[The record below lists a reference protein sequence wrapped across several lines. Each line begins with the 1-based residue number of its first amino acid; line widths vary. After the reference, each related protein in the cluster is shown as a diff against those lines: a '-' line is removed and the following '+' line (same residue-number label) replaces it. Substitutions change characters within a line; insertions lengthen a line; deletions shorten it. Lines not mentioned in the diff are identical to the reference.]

1 MARRSLPR
9 SLTLLRILLTFAGGN
24 GHFQPLAVLARIAS
38 QRGHS
43 VAFACQSGMT
53 ASVRAEG
60 FVAYDTGGTTLLTSS
75 TRATLL
81 ELDSSRE
88 DRAVRHTFAG
98 NVARER
104 ARALKALCAAWHPD
118 VVVRDEVDFGAAVA
132 AEQLGL
138 PHASVL
144 VIAAGVLVRHSLQPF
159 IGSTRASEPEWL
171 AQLEPPIVYFTLG
184 TIFNLE
190 SGDLFERVLGAL
202 ADLPVSSVVT
212 VGREL
217 DPTQFGRLPRRI
229 RLERYIPQASVLPRC
244 SLVVSH
250 AGSAEIRSAIAD
262 VLASPTY
269 ASAAREMR
277 SEIQGL
283 PPVEYGVNLLER
295 LATTREPLHR
305 AEAQA

>member
-1 MARRSLPR
+1 M
-9 SLTLLRILLTFAGGN
+9 RILLTFAGGN

-75 TRATLL
+75 TRVTLL

-144 VIAAGVLVRHSLQPF
+144 VIAAGVLVRHSLV
-159 IGSTRASEPEWL
+159 AD
-171 AQLEPPIVYFTLG
+171 PIVYFTLG

-217 DPTQFGRLPRRI
+217 DPSQFGKLPRRI

-283 PPVEYGVNLLER
+283 PPVEYGVDLLER

>member
-38 QRGHS
+38 RRGHS

-75 TRATLL
+75 TRVTLL

-144 VIAAGVLVRHSLQPF
+144 VIAAGVLVRHSLV
-159 IGSTRASEPEWL
+159 AD
-171 AQLEPPIVYFTLG
+171 PIVYFTLG

-217 DPTQFGRLPRRI
+217 DPSQFGKLPRRI

-262 VLASPTY
+262 VLASPAY
-269 ASAAREMR
+269 VAAAREMR

-283 PPVEYGVNLLER
+283 PPVEYGVDLLER